1 MSASELRV
9 ALIQMPVGSNP
20 WHNVQALEE
29 GLARAAS
36 GDAPCELAVGVEFGI
51 SPGPPLP
58 EKNEMYGYLGD
69 MAARYGVYLLPGT
82 AKIAADEAGG
92 FYNQAPVFGPDG
104 ALLGRYNKMV
114 PWDVGLERG
123 TVPGREPLVFDI
135 PEKGTRAGVMI
146 CFDADFPEIARD
158 LTLSGAEVL
167 IQLSMDPDT
176 IPVEYGAIKQARAME
191 NQAYYIYTNG
201 VGEFEAFTLAG
212 GSRIIGPESETLYS
226 AGSDAAAGGA
236 VLDLA
241 RLRRCRREGSWGQ
254 VRILGAH
261 LEHLPPR
268 QWAGAERESPL
279 ARRPPFGGKE
289 D

>member
-9 ALIQMPVGSNP
+9 SIIQMPVRSNP
-20 WHNVQALEE
+20 WRNMQALEQ

-36 GDAPCELAVGVEFGI
+36 GEAPIDLAVGVEFGV
-51 SPGPPLP
+51 SPGPPLQ
-58 EKNEMYGYLGD
+58 EKNEFFGYLGD
-69 MAARYGVYLLPGT
+69 MAARYGVYLLPGSL
-82 AKIAADEAGG
+82 KIAADGEGG

-104 ALLGRYNKMV
+104 GLLGRYDKMV
-114 PWDVGLERG
+114 PWDTSLEQG

-146 CFDADFPEIARD
+146 CYDADFPEIARG

-176 IPVEYGAIKQARAME
+176 IPGEYGAIKQARALE

-201 VGEFEAFTLAG
+201 VGECEGFTLAG
-212 GSRIIGPESETLYS
+212 GSRIHGPEGETLYR
-226 AGSDAAAGGA
+226 AGAEEETGGA
-236 VLDLA
+236 SLDLD
-241 RLRRCRREGSWGQ
+241 RLRRCRKEGSWGQ
-254 VRILGAH
+254 VRILRAY

-268 QWAGAERESPL
+268 LWAGAERESPL
-279 ARRPPFGGKE
+279 AGMLPFGGKNE
-289 D
+289 